1 MLVDMQC
8 DAKIIFD
15 KLDEQQSKIECKS
28 KKEANKVKHDSYN
41 KAIIAAPSITR
52 SSYEELMKKG
62 VYTTDDTWRISI
74 CWNPNWQQAL
84 IVWVTLTKLRLW
96 TYVVGIKMTLKKIE
110 KWNVV
115 RGKDGYYRA
124 YKRIYGSV
132 VSIHLGINIY
142 DCKFNPLKSVIIK
155 LHRQEQIIEISKR
168 GSQKL
173 DKPKIYNALKMTV
186 NYAVL
191 GVTSS
196 SL

>member
-1 MLVDMQC
+1 MQC

-84 IVWVTLTKLRLW
+84 IV
-96 TYVVGIKMTLKKIE
+96 
-110 KWNVV
+110 
-115 RGKDGYYRA
+115 
-124 YKRIYGSV
+124 
-132 VSIHLGINIY
+132 
-142 DCKFNPLKSVIIK
+142 
-155 LHRQEQIIEISKR
+155 
-168 GSQKL
+168 
-173 DKPKIYNALKMTV
+173 
-186 NYAVL
+186 
-191 GVTSS
+191 
-196 SL
+196 